1 MNNSED
7 ITLISRVLLFNDT
20 RAFDRLTLKYQSPVR
35 RFLLH
40 LTHGDRELSD
50 DIAQET
56 FIKAYLNIQ
65 HFKGIAKFSTWLM
78 RIAYNLYLDC
88 ERQQQNRKT
97 VDIEQLT
104 FDIQEPQTTETE
116 YDIEEM
122 LCLLKPEEKAVVLLF
137 YMEDQPLKQI
147 SKIMDM
153 PINSVKS
160 HLYRAKA
167 RMREGIKTNDKKTN

>member
-1 MNNSED
+1 MSNSED

-40 LTHGDRELSD
+40 LTHGDRDLSD

-88 ERQQQNRKT
+88 ERSQKNRKT
-97 VDIEQLT
+97 ENIEQLT
-104 FDIQEPQTTETE
+104 CEIQEPQTTETE

-137 YMEDQPLKQI
+137 YMEDQPLKKI

-160 HLYRAKA
+160 HLHRAKT
-167 RMREGIKTNDKKTN
+167 RMREKMNGEKNDKK